1 MVFRVV
7 SLLAITALAAPAA
20 AETLPYDIANFYR
33 TPAYNP
39 EIGYDVSSLLYD
51 RTPDHAAL
59 GYRTEAITGGT
70 ATHRIVRDYG
80 PLDYDTDGLLAVIY
94 ANAETVRHSDA
105 AD

>member
-1 MVFRVV
+1 M
-7 SLLAITALAAPAA
+7 SALALAAPAA
-20 AETLPYDIANFYR
+20 AETLPDDIANFYR
-33 TPAYNP
+33 TPAYSP
-39 EIGYDVSSLLYD
+39 EIGYDVSSLLFD

-80 PLDYDTDGLLAVIY
+80 PLDYNMDGLLAVIY
-94 ANAETVRHSDA
+94 AERETLGRAA

>member
-1 MVFRVV
+1 MVIRVV
-7 SLLAITALAAPAA
+7 SLLAIAALAAPAA

-33 TPAYNP
+33 TPAYSP

-59 GYRTEAITGGT
+59 GYRSEAITGGT

-80 PLDYDTDGLLAVIY
+80 PLDYNTDGLLAVIY
-94 ANAETVRHSDA
+94 AERETLGRAA